1 MEKYKK
7 KERLFALLPVIIL
20 VLTVFFAGSPVKAEQ
35 KTHTIW
41 FFFENDSTIV
51 VASVPV
57 MLLYPLVQKHLVKG
71 VMIGA
76 VKG

>member
-20 VLTVFFAGSPVKAEQ
+20 VLTVFFAGSPVKAEE

-41 FFFENDSTIV
+41 FFFENVCASAMKRTISMTCSPLRDSRGE
-51 VASVPV
+51 SF
-57 MLLYPLVQKHLVKG
+57 LL
-71 VMIGA
+71 
-76 VKG
+76 

>member
-41 FFFENDSTIV
+41 FFFENVSLFSE
-51 VASVPV
+51 SVF
-57 MLLYPLVQKHLVKG
+57 
-71 VMIGA
+71 
-76 VKG
+76 